1 MYCLYQI
8 GDHVFIGEG
17 SVINAAVVNSY
28 VYIGRWTPSFGEFP
42 PTYYCR

>member
-1 MYCLYQI
+1 MIFKI

-28 VYIGRWTPSFGEFP
+28 VYIGRW
-42 PTYYCR
+42 C